1 MYSEGP
7 CGRYGAHPIEHQQ
20 MGGWEVLLDALPP
33 LWIIQANMLSYE
45 QISTKMEFTFLLVKN
60 MYLFRH
66 FSYGKQIL
74 CCFSNDGG
82 LKGSP
87 FENYLRLSTSHFVAI
102 VFHAHTFVH

>member
-1 MYSEGP
+1 MNKYQP
-7 CGRYGAHPIEHQQ
+7 
-20 MGGWEVLLDALPP
+20 
-33 LWIIQANMLSYE
+33 
-45 QISTKMEFTFLLVKN
+45 KMEFTFVLVVKN
-60 MYLFRH
+60 MYLFRE

-102 VFHAHTFVH
+102 AFHVHTLTHLYIGQHKLEVVYHTVHNQTSWNKFAWVTIPSLTKLATQT